1 MKKLIGVLIIIVLL
15 ITGGILEEIF
25 INKTTDKLVYYSS
38 NLETLF
44 KDNQENINTPEINE
58 EFSKLKIF
66 WDETEDV
73 LCYIT
78 NFEKIRTLDENI
90 TKLESA
96 IKYNDFSVASENLA
110 LIKNYKEVL
119 HYVLGA
125 NIDNVL

>member
-1 MKKLIGVLIIIVLL
+1 MKKLIGVLIIIALL

-25 INKTTDKLVYYSS
+25 INKTTDKLVYHSS

-44 KDNQENINTPEINE
+44 KDNQENINIPEINE

-119 HYVLGA
+119 HYVIGT